1 MNPLRPW
8 GRAVAEYRRA
18 LHNRALFE
26 CYRVWRSRRPWRW
39 LPQGPRFD
47 YLRARAFRRFGGDL
61 RAFFIPAWCASF
73 EHESGAGPRGYL
85 VAELELLHSSERAAH
100 NLAARAE
107 VELREIGAWLPRLAD
122 PDDSTCIGVTERVG
136 AGLGSRTLRLFRGVV
151 RDIETAKAADA
162 LPLVHGLFPPQRTTS
177 KEASHGHR
185 R

>member
-8 GRAVAEYRRA
+8 GRAVAEYRGA

-39 LPQGPRFD
+39 LPRGPRFD

-61 RAFFIPAWCASF
+61 RALFVPVWCSRFASA
-73 EHESGAGPRGYL
+73 SGAAPMGYS
-85 VAELELLHSSERAAH
+85 VAELVTASDRAAK
-100 NLAARAE
+100 NFIARAE
-107 VELREIGAWLPRLAD
+107 VELREIGAWLPRLTD
-122 PDDSTCIGVTERVG
+122 PDDSTCIEVTEQVG
-136 AGLGSRTLRLFRGVV
+136 AELGPHVPRAFKGVARSIEAAKASRTLPPVSS
-151 RDIETAKAADA
+151 
-162 LPLVHGLFPPQRTTS
+162 LFPPQRTTS